1 MYPIRFENLYYD
13 KVWGGRDFELF
24 RDNMPEGMIGETWD
38 VACHQNGMSIV
49 ENGEYKGHSCCED
62 QLQKRFRRE
71 VH

>member
-49 ENGEYKGHSCCED
+49 ENGEYKG
-62 QLQKRFRRE
+62 LRRLTKK
-71 VH
+71 